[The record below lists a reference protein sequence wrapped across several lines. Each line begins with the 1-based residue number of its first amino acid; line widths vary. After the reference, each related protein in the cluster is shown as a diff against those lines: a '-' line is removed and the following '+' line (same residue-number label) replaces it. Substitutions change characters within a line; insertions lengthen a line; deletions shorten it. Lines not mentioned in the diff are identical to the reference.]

1 MSGSIG
7 EGEEPPPKR
16 VRKVINGRVMSY
28 SGLGA
33 VLFDLPAELCNYI
46 LKLAIS
52 PTPGAMSMR
61 KALDEYQISWKTLAS
76 LRLMRKRLHVRPDDG
91 LNALFYEATLR
102 LWMQKERVAYADACI
117 TKGELRRVQERD
129 RDMFFAIQ
137 RACGRDNAAWK
148 RALTA
153 YKKCK
158 DLAIDQNLPLLTP

>member
-1 MSGSIG
+1 MGGSTD

-33 VLFDLPAELCNYI
+33 VLFNLPAELCNHI

-52 PTPGAMSMR
+52 PTPGVMSMR
-61 KALDEYQISWKTLAS
+61 KALDEYQTSWNTLAS
-76 LRLMRKRLHVRPDDG
+76 LRLMRRRTNRPEDG

-102 LWMQKERVAYADACI
+102 LWMQRERVAFADACI

-129 RDMFFAIQ
+129 RDTFCAIQ
-137 RACGRDNAAWK
+137 KACGRDNAAWK

-153 YKKCK
+153 YKACK
-158 DLAIDQNLPLLTP
+158 NLTFEQNVPLLTP